1 MAYTKYKSENV
12 ILPYNKFP
20 TYQQI
25 QEIKPIQQTQAYT
38 PYRGWDDARRAI
50 YNARKNRQVETF
62 LSNYN
67 DPTELNSFIDALTN
81 REAVSKKFGETWGTI
96 STASGTV
103 AVLSFA
109 GALIT
114 QAVGALLAPVTGGAS
129 ALAAHIITPALAK
142 VGAVAALPS
151 LPAQLD
157 VLYNTGIKPIVSG
170 KPKEAA
176 INTLINIGETMDF
189 VTNPI
194 KGLIYEGGEGFVK
207 ATGLAEGGRVNYDFN
222 TGSIITDMLL
232 EIVIDPMNWLD
243 LGAGVTLANA
253 STKIAKRAVKDVA
266 QELVNTVNVTFAK
279 TLGEITTEGT
289 TRITKRLEQTAAR
302 EARRLAQLSYKNLTK
317 DAKEDIIKSTRINL
331 QQALVR
337 AIRKELPKAS
347 ASEVSLLLRRASRAT
362 VTKQFT
368 RSAYNKIQDI
378 TWDTLTT
385 DVIKSLTEVQ
395 HYSNT
400 FQKFMTKGAML
411 TSGYGLGVEAAISG
425 WKGIKRWANRFTVRQ
440 LRNLTEFNP
449 VSGLDIK
456 RLPETK
462 AIWDA
467 SEKYTTIV
475 SGQAAQMDLGA
486 FYEAVT
492 ELFARD
498 KALLSRTIQNNTS
511 PLKLASELDAQLQ
524 NLHGVHLT
532 EYVKLIENFN
542 KLEDGMY
549 DNYVSFLQ
557 NLVATLKSNAF
568 TKPLGAKFK
577 SGTQLFKAPSNEQL
591 ITQIRKASQTPKSLN
606 LVEQVYTL
614 KRNNALVTQELLNI
628 PEVHDILT
636 KVHTNTGV
644 GALLRKIEGDLNTLA
659 PDINPLIAD
668 GVRTIKQTAASYLNI
683 RELYDNIAKL
693 PITLNVKGVSPDEF
707 KKYIIDQIF
716 GKQPNVIDLLAN
728 FDSITMPSLKNG
740 LEVILADTGFKFKDH
755 PVLELQIA
763 KVYRQFLEAQQQAGI
778 VDLKHIFG
786 DEFINA
792 ANDLIKY
799 LPDYRQE
806 LTELATI
813 NRLISFILKTTK
825 STNKEFLINVLTDK
839 NTILNLTNTRQLTD
853 AGYAFDIV
861 AVKKN
866 LALFEFPDEIQI
878 QGKSVLVTSAENIGK
893 AMNELLNSLKQY
905 EVYFTSGVIKELD
918 RAYLQFRHQ
927 FINKADVIDSLK
939 NSAFRYIKYTKDPLE
954 QFAQLVTFNKLSKS
968 KIITRRYQ
976 LMLNKTLSLKARMN
990 IMRPEQLLTTGYAWQ
1005 PFEQTAWVAK
1015 AKLKE
1020 EQINTL
1026 DAFRNLSLVPK
1037 KLGADFANIKYNL
1050 SLNKLDRPKLLQQ
1063 ERYIKRITPV
1073 HNTLE
1078 FIENYYY
1085 GLFDKKLAEEEI
1097 EYLRDI
1103 LNNFPDLN
1111 TKYSPLVN
1119 DLEAYWNGEK
1129 TFKQPKYKGDTSTP
1143 DEFTP
1148 FWQNFKEMLED
1159 IQETLTKHNTNS
1171 SNKFQFK
1178 MITPWDPFR
1187 KQQDFNKQVAKATN
1201 AHAKGAFYDLFG
1213 LSPEDLTNELA
1224 YRFRVVSFKFDDIND
1239 NKLKILYNTLKKN
1252 TPEYIK
1258 FIIDPTDSTRVYIV
1272 LDKSQ
1277 KINIQQ
1283 HQILLNTRPIIKPIR
1298 QKQFNELKII
1308 DDIIED
1314 PKNPGI
1320 VNMLN
1325 NADKAIYELI
1335 GKHLGDSQGEYLTK
1349 DTLSKLYV
1357 ERFPQEVR
1365 DALPPLEEWLHDD
1378 FFKVPTFNESFLGS
1392 MHNKRD
1398 LGLSSSNIII
1408 NIKNALIKSELH
1420 TKAKNEYINSV
1431 FDSMLSVSSP
1441 NSIWQGLSNEDLLEA
1456 LQITPNYK
1464 LTTLVYDKKYGLKV
1478 RAILPTSVDVIA
1490 KVKETGGWILPLQ
1503 TYKDMVTV
1511 VNHRIGSEGF
1521 LKLWSRIIYLL
1532 KAGYLMM
1539 PGAWVRNFIDT
1550 NIKSLLGMESQTAE
1564 YLQEAKYILSD
1575 VNELQKSLLKA
1586 EEERKKKA
1594 WEEYGALATKLLNEK
1609 DSIDK
1614 YILAKSKE
1622 GYIQKEEIQKW
1633 FAEGNAKYLTYEAYK
1648 ELESDFLSQGIAG
1661 NVMRDLYATESE
1673 GIWRTITEMTGNIV
1687 EAGNKIENYTRLAD
1701 YLYHLDHGAD
1711 YTSALAKLAK
1721 THFDYSFKSE
1731 AEQYAELLFPFA
1743 TFSFRNFSYW
1753 VEQIEKHPWIMRNYV
1768 HLMSPHW
1775 DFKDYT
1781 PEELATNYRVQ
1792 NQILYGQLKI
1802 AEFNDKLIAFKAN
1815 PSIQDAIQMFSDPIN
1830 NVYERLATPLAYPI
1844 DLVTGA
1850 YTNPINL
1857 IPIAGPIIQNVQTA
1871 TRTGSPAPSILS
1883 VQPTPRRTGLSER
1896 YSLSGTDKYTDST
1909 YRTPKYRNNIVY
1921 DHYAKK
1927 GISRYRLNMYPIIDI
1942 AHDVKMRHTTNVYN
1956 RIKNRVK
1963 TDVYKGVR
1971 YRMRLDVNRFR

>member
-1 MAYTKYKSENV
+1 MAQNH
-12 ILPYNKFP
+12 
-20 TYQQI
+20 QQI
-25 QEIKPIQQTQAYT
+25 QLAKQAEQAVRAKRAVTAQQAERAKQAS
-38 PYRGWDDARRAI
+38 RAI
-50 YNARKNRQVETF
+50 RIDELKYLRKQNSQVETF
-62 LSNYN
+62 LANYN

-114 QAVGALLAPVTGGAS
+114 QAVGALLAPATGGAS
-129 ALAAHIITPALAK
+129 VLAAQPISAGLSK
-142 VGAVAALPS
+142 VGAVAAI
-151 LPAQLD
+151 PAIPAALD
-157 VLYNTGIKPIVSG
+157 VSWNYGIKPIVSG
-170 KPKEAA
+170 KPKEALLNTF
-176 INTLINIGETMDF
+176 INLGETMDY

-194 KGLIYEGGEGFVK
+194 KGLIHEGGEGFIK
-207 ATGLAEGGRVNYDFN
+207 GTGLADGGRVNYDFD
-222 TGSIITDMLL
+222 TGFFLTDMLL
-232 EIVIDPMNWLD
+232 EIVVDPMNWVD
-243 LGAGVTLANA
+243 LGTSVALR
-253 STKIAKRAVKDVA
+253 SKSKIIAKEAIERIS
-266 QELVNTVNVTFAK
+266 QNTVKTVNIEFAETVGK
-279 TLGEITTEGT
+279 ITTKGAE
-289 TRITKRLEQTAAR
+289 RITKSITNAVSKITRNLA
-302 EARRLAQLSYKNLTK
+302 EASVKNLSQ
-317 DAKEDIIKSTRINL
+317 AAQQNLIKQVRVQI
-331 QQALVR
+331 QQAFVQALK
-337 AIRKELPKAS
+337 KELP
-347 ASEVSLLLRRASRAT
+347 RAT
-362 VTKQFT
+362 ATQLDLILRQTGRDVITRRFTK
-368 RSAYNKIQDI
+368 SAYNAIQNI
-378 TWDTLTT
+378 TWDTLST
-385 DVIKSLTEVQ
+385 DVIKSLAGIQ

-411 TSGYGLGVEAAISG
+411 TSGYGLGVGAAISG
-425 WKGIKRWANRFTVRQ
+425 WKGVKRWANRFTVRQ

-498 KALLSRTIQNNTS
+498 KALLSKTIQNNTN
-511 PLKLASELDAQLQ
+511 PLKLASALDAQLQ

-532 EYVKLIENFN
+532 EYVKLIKNFN

-577 SGTQLFKAPSNEQL
+577 SGTQLFKAPSNKQL
-591 ITQIRKASQTPKSLN
+591 IAQIRKASQTPKSLN

-628 PEVHDILT
+628 PEVHDTLT

-659 PDINPLIAD
+659 PDVNPLIAD
-668 GVRTIKQTAASYLNI
+668 GVRTIKQSAASYLNT
-683 RELYDNIAKL
+683 RELYDNVAKL
-693 PITLNVKGVSPDEF
+693 PITLNVKGVSPNDF

-716 GKQPNVIDLLAN
+716 GKQPNVVDLLAN
-728 FDSITMPSLKNG
+728 FDNITMPSLKNG

-763 KVYRQFLEAQQQAGI
+763 RVYKQFLEAQQQAGI
-778 VDLKHIFG
+778 VDLKQIFG
-786 DEFINA
+786 DKFVNA
-792 ANDLIKY
+792 VNDLIKY
-799 LPDYRQE
+799 LPDYRRE
-806 LTELATI
+806 LSEIANI
-813 NRLISFILKTTK
+813 NGLISSILKTTK
-825 STNKEFLINVLTDK
+825 STNKEFLTNVLTDK
-839 NTILNLTNTRQLTD
+839 NTILNLTNTRKLTD
-853 AGYAFDIV
+853 AGYAFDII

-866 LALFEFPDEIQI
+866 LALFEFPDEVQI
-878 QGKSVLVTSAENIGK
+878 QGKSVLVNSAENIGK
-893 AMNELLNSLKQY
+893 IMNELLNSLKQY
-905 EVYFTSGVIKELD
+905 EVYFTPRVIRELNK
-918 RAYLQFRHQ
+918 AYSQFRYQ
-927 FINKADVIDSLK
+927 FINKADVIGSLK
-939 NSAFRYIKYTKDPLE
+939 NSAFRYVRFTKDPLE
-954 QFAQLVTFNKLSKS
+954 QFTQLVTFNKLSKS
-968 KIITRRYQ
+968 KIIARRYQ
-976 LMLNKTLSLKARMN
+976 LMLNKTLSPKVRMN

-1005 PFEQTAWVAK
+1005 PFEQTAWAAK

-1037 KLGADFANIKYNL
+1037 KLGADFANIRYDL

-1085 GLFDKKLAEEEI
+1085 GLFDKKLAEKEV
-1097 EYLRDI
+1097 EYLRNI

-1111 TKYSPLVN
+1111 TKYSTLVD

-1129 TFKQPKYKGDTSTP
+1129 IFKQPKFKGDTSTP

-1148 FWQNFKEMLED
+1148 FWSNLKRMLGE
-1159 IQETLTKHNTNS
+1159 IQETLTEHNANS
-1171 SNKFQFK
+1171 PNKFQFK
-1178 MITPWDPFR
+1178 MVTPWDPFK
-1187 KQQDFNKQVAKATN
+1187 KQQAFNKQVAKATN
-1201 AHAKGAFYDLFG
+1201 AHAKGAFYDLFR

-1224 YRFRVVSFKFDDIND
+1224 YRFRVISFKFDDIND
-1239 NKLKILYNTLKKN
+1239 DKLKILYNTLKKN

-1258 FIIDPTDSTRVYIV
+1258 FITDPTDPTRVYIV

-1283 HQILLNTRPIIKPIR
+1283 HQIYLNTRPIAKPIR

-1325 NADKAIYELI
+1325 NVDKSIYELT

-1349 DTLSKLYV
+1349 DTLLKLYV

-1365 DALPPLEEWLHDD
+1365 DALPPLEEWLQDD
-1378 FFKVPTFNESFLGS
+1378 FFKVSTFNESFLGS

-1408 NIKNALIKSELH
+1408 NIKNALIKSELY
-1420 TKAKNEYINSV
+1420 TKTKNEYINSV
-1431 FDSMLSVSSP
+1431 FDSMLSLSSP
-1441 NSIWQGLSNEDLLEA
+1441 NSIWKSLSNEDLLEA
-1456 LQITPNYK
+1456 LQTTPDYK
-1464 LTTLVYDKKYGLKV
+1464 LTTLIYDKKYGLKV
-1478 RAILPTSVDVIA
+1478 REILPTSVEVIA
-1490 KVKETGGWILPLQ
+1490 KVKETGGWVLPLQ
-1503 TYKDMVTV
+1503 TYKDMVNV
-1511 VNHRIGSEGF
+1511 VNHRVGAEGF
-1521 LKLWSRIIYLL
+1521 LKLWARIIYLL
-1532 KAGYLMM
+1532 KAGYLMT
-1539 PGAWVRNFIDT
+1539 PGAWTRNFIDT
-1550 NIKSLLGMESQTAE
+1550 NVKGLLDTQDATKT
-1564 YLQEAKYILSD
+1564 YLTSAKQILTD
-1575 VNELQKSLLKA
+1575 VNALKTSLKA
-1586 EEERKKKA
+1586 SEELSKQTVWK
-1594 WEEYGALATKLLNEK
+1594 EYGALATKLLNEK

-1622 GYIQKEEIQKW
+1622 GYIQTVEIQKW
-1633 FAEGNAKYLTYEAYK
+1633 FAEGNAKYLTYEAYT
-1648 ELESDFLSQGIAG
+1648 ELESDFLSQGISG
-1661 NVMRDLYATESE
+1661 NIMADLYTTE
-1673 GIWRTITEMTGNIV
+1673 GGGVWRTVTEMTGNVI
-1687 EAGNKIENYTRLAD
+1687 EAGNKIENYVRLAD
-1701 YLYHLDHGAD
+1701 YLYYLDHGAD

-1721 THFDYSFKSE
+1721 THFDYSYKSA
-1731 AEQYAELLFPFA
+1731 AEQYAELLFPFT
-1743 TFSFRNFSYW
+1743 TFSLRNFSYW
-1753 VEQIEKHPWIMRNYV
+1753 IEQIEKHPWIMRNYA
-1768 HLMSPHW
+1768 HLMEPHW

-1781 PEELATNYRVQ
+1781 PEELATNRRVQ

-1802 AEFNDKLIAFKAN
+1802 AEFNDKLITFKVN

-1830 NVYERLATPLAYPI
+1830 NIYEKLAAPIAYPI
-1844 DLVTGA
+1844 DELTGE
-1850 YTNPINL
+1850 YTNPTSL
-1857 IPIAGPIIQNVQTA
+1857 LPIAGPIVQNVQTMI
-1871 TRTGSPAPSILS
+1871 RTGSPIPSMLG
-1883 VQPTPRRTGLSER
+1883 VQPIPKRTGRAELSGT
-1896 YSLSGTDKYTDST
+1896 YSLPGTDKYTDST
-1909 YRTPKYRNNIVY
+1909 YRTPKYRNNVVY

-1963 TDVYKGVR
+1963 IDVYKGVR
-1971 YRMRLDVNRFR
+1971 YNMRLDVNRFR